1 MRLLVEQQART
12 YFGTNRE
19 GGSPADARTLEQT
32 LSERPA
38 YAPNTRR
45 NTRVPFTYIV
55 VVCTSLLILNVS
67 DEPDQYWIRWVST
80 IVTYGGAVHTPVS
93 YTHLTLPT
101 NRCV

>member
-19 GGSPADARTLEQT
+19 GGSPADARTLEWT

-67 DEPDQYWIRWVST
+67 DEPDQYGVCWVST
-80 IVTYGGAVHTPVS
+80 PVTYGGAVHTVAR
-93 YTHLTLPT
+93 
-101 NRCV
+101 RCAQRM